1 MFDNKEKEARELN
14 CRCFMATLDS
24 IQYLARQRIPLRGH
38 GSDEDSNFLQLLM
51 MKSKEFPELKSWLE
65 KKQGKFVTH
74 DVQNEI
80 LTIMSNS
87 VLRSLLKK
95 IEGKIYST
103 LCDEYTDCSNHKQ
116 LIFCLHWAEAL
127 KAHETFL
134 GFCEIPNIKS
144 STIVSVIKYILTKYQ
159 LSLENF
165 RGQCYDGASNMLG
178 KTSGVAVKLQ
188 KLQPKADYTHC
199 YGHSLSL
206 TVKDVTKKVKIL
218 GDTMVTAR
226 EIIVLIKYSPE
237 RENLMEK
244 IKKQI
249 KCNEEVE
256 IKVNSISKLSKTRW
270 TVCAECF
277 KSTLDNYKKLMTLWK
292 FCLENNNMAT
302 EVIVGV
308 RTVKNFRVKN

>member
-1 MFDNKEKEARELN
+1 
-14 CRCFMATLDS
+14 MATLDS
-24 IQYLARQRIPLRGH
+24 IQYLAHQRIPLRGH

-103 LCDEYTDCSNHKQ
+103 MCDEYTDCSNHKQ

-144 STIVSVIKYILTKYQ
+144 SAIVSVIKYILTKYQ

-277 KSTLDNYKKLMTLWK
+277 KRTLDNYKKLMTLWK

>member
-1 MFDNKEKEARELN
+1 
-14 CRCFMATLDS
+14 
-24 IQYLARQRIPLRGH
+24 
-38 GSDEDSNFLQLLM
+38 
-51 MKSKEFPELKSWLE
+51 MKAWLE

-103 LCDEYTDCSNHKQ
+103 MCDEYTDCSNHKQ

-277 KSTLDNYKKLMTLWK
+277 KRTLDNYKKLMTLWK